1 MIAPG
6 SAGFSLLLFFS
17 PGEQNENAFSL
28 VGTGMLEMVSEFR
41 NMTSKIQ
48 LDWRPPPH
56 MEEEILH
63 SHAVFMQCERAAALQ
78 TLKNIARTLDISQM
92 GGLG

>member
-1 MIAPG
+1 MIASG
-6 SAGFSLLLFFS
+6 SAGFSLLPLMCFS
-17 PGEQNENAFSL
+17 PRDQNENAFSL
-28 VGTGMLEMVSEFR
+28 VGTGMFEMVSEFR

-63 SHAVFMQCERAAALQ
+63 SHAVFMHASEQPHY
-78 TLKNIARTLDISQM
+78 KP
-92 GGLG
+92 